1 MRLNFSDFAP
11 FIVVARHKSF
21 RAAGDE
27 LGLSPSAISHAIKQ
41 LEQRLK
47 IRLFNRTTRS
57 VALTEAGKSL
67 YDRMRPAFDEINTML
82 DEVNCFRDLPMG
94 TLKINAARV
103 AAKLFL
109 IPLVVGFSRQYP
121 DIKVEITTDDKL
133 ADIVGE
139 AFDAG
144 VRPSA
149 IVEKDMIA
157 IPIGPPVKFVVVAT
171 PDYFAQHGKPSYP
184 RELVDH
190 QSVIFRFPSGRP
202 YHWEFVGPE
211 GKLEVAPNGNIILD
225 DVDTMLDATLLGAGI
240 AFLYYD
246 QVKSHLESGQLVSV
260 LDEWLPE
267 QPGFQL
273 YYPSRQYMTCGLRAF
288 VDYIKSS

>member
-1 MRLNFSDFAP
+1 MRLNVSDFAP

-67 YDRMRPAFDEINTML
+67 YDRMRPAFDEINTMI

-157 IPIGPPVKFVVVAT
+157 IPIGPPVKFAVVAT
-171 PDYFAQHGKPSYP
+171 PDYFIQHGKPTHP

-202 YHWEFVGPE
+202 YH
-211 GKLEVAPNGNIILD
+211 
-225 DVDTMLDATLLGAGI
+225 
-240 AFLYYD
+240 
-246 QVKSHLESGQLVSV
+246 
-260 LDEWLPE
+260 
-267 QPGFQL
+267 
-273 YYPSRQYMTCGLRAF
+273 
-288 VDYIKSS
+288 

>member
-67 YDRMRPAFDEINTML
+67 YDRMRPAFDEINTMI

-171 PDYFAQHGKPSYP
+171 PDYFTQHGKPTHP

-202 YHWEFVGPE
+202 HHWEFYGPE
-211 GKLEVAPNGNIILD
+211 GKLELAPNGNIILD
-225 DVDTMLDATLLGAGI
+225 DVDAMLDATLLGAGI

>member
-67 YDRMRPAFDEINTML
+67 YDRMRPAFDEINTMI

-171 PDYFAQHGKPSYP
+171 PDYFTQHGKPTHP

-202 YHWEFVGPE
+202 YLWEFVGPE

-225 DVDTMLDATLLGAGI
+225 DVDAMLDATLLGAGI

>member
-67 YDRMRPAFDEINTML
+67 YDRMRPAFDEINTMI

-109 IPLVVGFSRQYP
+109 IPLVVGF
-121 DIKVEITTDDKL
+121 L
-133 ADIVGE
+133 A
-139 AFDAG
+139 
-144 VRPSA
+144 S
-149 IVEKDMIA
+149 
-157 IPIGPPVKFVVVAT
+157 
-171 PDYFAQHGKPSYP
+171 
-184 RELVDH
+184 
-190 QSVIFRFPSGRP
+190 
-202 YHWEFVGPE
+202 
-211 GKLEVAPNGNIILD
+211 IL
-225 DVDTMLDATLLGAGI
+225 I
-240 AFLYYD
+240 S
-246 QVKSHLESGQLVSV
+246 K
-260 LDEWLPE
+260 
-267 QPGFQL
+267 
-273 YYPSRQYMTCGLRAF
+273 
-288 VDYIKSS
+288 